1 MPSKWLANQINSFQH
16 IRAQLDIHTFYF
28 TLACL
33 ASVSLVTFD
42 AFGRAKIGAEAKN
55 WEGGGGQRKK
65 SRGLRASVSFAPLLL
80 SESYEINTLQQAK
93 CFIWF
98 LITRSHVTD
107 NSVVTAITRSYSD
120 TFQLVNE
127 NRARAFLLRN
137 LFITPYQLR
146 PHKIYGSRKHWFN
159 ES

>member
-1 MPSKWLANQINSFQH
+1 MPSKWLDNQINSFQH
-16 IRAQLDIHTFYF
+16 IHAQIDIHTFYF

-42 AFGRAKIGAEAKN
+42 VFGRAKIGAGAKN
-55 WEGGGGQRKK
+55 WEGGGGSERNPGVCGQ
-65 SRGLRASVSFAPLLL
+65 AFPLLL

-107 NSVVTAITRSYSD
+107 NSLVTAITRSYSD
-120 TFQLVNE
+120 TSQLVNE
-127 NRARAFLLRN
+127 NRARTFLLSN
-137 LFITPYQLR
+137 LLIAPYQLR